1 MCSRYN
7 NTSNNIQYI
16 YMLTLTYIHT
26 YMHTDIYVLDINI
39 YIYMLCTESERERER
54 ARKTKREVFVCIS
67 AYPGNLTGEAPSR
80 ALPSRVMNRSCKAGC
95 RGIPQAQLRGGPS
108 QLFYRMQLCA
118 IGLLRCRV
126 ALACLPYL
134 FLKTRIIRKRME
146 PPS

>member
-1 MCSRYN
+1 MYSRYN

-16 YMLTLTYIHT
+16 YIYAYIDIHTYIHA
-26 YMHTDIYVLDINI
+26 YRHICIRYKHIYLYVVH
-39 YIYMLCTESERERER
+39 RERER